1 MHIYNLN
8 ENENLERAKTYFF
21 LYNKQPITNEL
32 KTQLSENYLMITA
45 CSIKER

>member
-8 ENENLERAKTYFF
+8 ANENLERATTYFS

-32 KTQLSENYLMITA
+32 KAQSSENYLMITA